1 MKHGFALLGATLVL
15 WLAAGCATTGGYPAE
30 RTMIGAK
37 DKVSPALV
45 HIRPVREVFTAGRRE
60 EMPAV
65 GSGFII
71 SPDGYVVT
79 NEHVAG
85 DASVVKCV
93 LYDRTE
99 MDAEVVGVD
108 RFTDI
113 AVLKLKTGRDDL
125 PVARFGE
132 SKNVQSGQT
141 VLALG
146 SPHGLARSVS
156 MGIISVTD
164 RHLPDRGDMVAPY
177 NNWIQTDAA
186 INPGNSGGPL
196 INLRGE
202 VIGVNARRLGG
213 ADNVGFAIPGDTARE
228 VVEEIIEHGQVSRSW
243 LGLTFQPMRS
253 RTDDPTQEGVV
264 IADVDPLSP
273 ASEARLA
280 AAGGGEAG
288 HAVQFMPGDVLL
300 AINGEPV
307 NARFEEDLPAVRQRI
322 ARLPVGSEVTAR
334 VQRGGEEFELV
345 ATTAELSDLRG
356 AQVAFPE
363 WGFTGI
369 DMTPELARRA
379 QLPAAQGLLVSGVQ
393 VGGVADNAGL
403 QQTDI
408 ILTVDEEPVESLADF
423 QEKYRERLETGQRL
437 VLLEV
442 RSGALFRYVLV
453 RQDGAPAEAP
463 PDDIMVPGMPGDGVP
478 GMPEEGPPGI
488 PDDGEL
494 NRVE

>member
-1 MKHGFALLGATLVL
+1 
-15 WLAAGCATTGGYPAE
+15 
-30 RTMIGAK
+30 MIGAK

-45 HIRPVREVFTAGRRE
+45 HIRPVREVFAAGRRE
-60 EMPAV
+60 EMPTV

-71 SPDGYVVT
+71 SSDGYVVT

-85 DASVVKCV
+85 DSSMVKCV

-99 MDAEVVGVD
+99 LDAEVVGGD

-113 AVLKLKTGRDDL
+113 AVLKLKTDRDDL
-125 PVARFGE
+125 PVARFGA
-132 SKNVQSGQT
+132 SADLQSGQT

-164 RHLPDRGDMVAPY
+164 RHLPDRPDMVAPY
-177 NNWIQTDAA
+177 NNFIQTDAA

-196 INLRGE
+196 INLKGE

-228 VVEEIIEHGQVSRSW
+228 VVEQIIEHGGVSRSW
-243 LGLTFQPMRS
+243 LGLNFQPMRS
-253 RTDDPTQEGVV
+253 RTDDPTREGVV

-280 AAGGGEAG
+280 TEDGGDSGQ
-288 HAVQFMPGDVLL
+288 AVQFLPGDVLL

-322 ARLPVGSEVTAR
+322 ARLPVGTDVVAR
-334 VQRGGEEFELV
+334 IQRGGEEFEFI
-345 ATTAELSDLRG
+345 ATTSELRDLRG

-379 QLPAAQGLLVSGVQ
+379 QLPEPQGLLVSGVQ
-393 VGGVADNAGL
+393 VGGIADNAGL
-403 QQTDI
+403 QQADI
-408 ILTVDEEPVESLADF
+408 ILRMDEETIENLADF
-423 QEKYRERLETGQRL
+423 QEKYQQRLESGQRL
-437 VLLEV
+437 ILLEV
-442 RSGALFRYVLV
+442 RDRALYRYVLV
-453 RQDGAPAEAP
+453 RQDAAP
-463 PDDIMVPGMPGDGVP
+463 PDAPETDITAPGMPEDGVP
-478 GMPEEGPPGI
+478 GMPPDNGGPPMPEGGPPQI
-488 PDDGEL
+488 PGDGDL
-494 NRVE
+494 DRVE